1 MRQVYLIGIGDGNPD
16 LLTVRARKII
26 ERSDCLIGAKRMLE
40 AVQEICRPEAERT
53 ASFQNE
59 EIARLIDRQPQGSF
73 ISVLLSGDVGF
84 YSGAKKLCGALRE
97 MKEVSLELI
106 PGISSLQYLCA
117 KLETAWDDVTVVSV
131 HGREGKVASALR
143 QAGKVFVLTG
153 SNQTAGQVCAALC
166 GKAWGWRRFGWGNTS
181 PTRRRS
187 SPEARRRSWPGGSLT
202 RWRRCSSPPPPPR
215 PGVILPSG
223 WTTRN
228 FARRRGQANPHDQ
241 AGDPGGGG
249 VQAAHPARI
258 LCL

>member
-1 MRQVYLIGIGDGNPD
+1 MRQVYLIGIGMGNPD

-97 MKEVSLELI
+97 LKEVSLELI

-117 KLETAWDDVTVVSV
+117 KLETAWDDATVVSV

-153 SNQTAGQVCAALC
+153 SNQTAGQVCEALC
-166 GKAWGWRRFGWGNTS
+166 REGLGKAQVWVGEHLSYPQEKLTGGTAETMRRDAKRPAAIPALSCHRAG
-181 PTRRRS
+181 RR
-187 SPEARRRSWPGGSLT
+187 G
-202 RWRRCSSPPPPPR
+202 
-215 PGVILPSG
+215 I
-223 WTTRN
+223 

-241 AGDPGGGG
+241 AGSPGGGG

>member
-1 MRQVYLIGIGDGNPD
+1 MRQVYLIGIGMGNPD

-26 ERSDCLIGAKRMLE
+26 ENSDCLIGAKRMLE

-106 PGISSLQYLCA
+106 PGISSLQYLCS

-153 SNQTAGQVCAALC
+153 SNQTAGQVCDALC
-166 GKAWGWRRFGWGNTS
+166 REGLGKAQVWVG
-181 PTRRRS
+181 
-187 SPEARRRSWPGGSLT
+187 
-202 RWRRCSSPPPPPR
+202 
-215 PGVILPSG
+215 
-223 WTTRN
+223 
-228 FARRRGQANPHDQ
+228 
-241 AGDPGGGG
+241 
-249 VQAAHPARI
+249 
-258 LCL
+258 

>member
-1 MRQVYLIGIGDGNPD
+1 MRQVYLIGIGMGNPD

-84 YSGAKKLCGALRE
+84 YSGAKKLCGAMRE
-97 MKEVSLELI
+97 LKEISLELI

-117 KLETAWDDVTVVSV
+117 KLETAWDDVIVVSV

-153 SNQTAGQVCAALC
+153 SNQTAGQVCPT
-166 GKAWGWRRFGWGNTS
+166 RRPVRSAPPSAGRVWEKRRSGWGNTS

-202 RWRRCSSPPPPPR
+202 HWRRCSSPPSPPR
-215 PGVILPSG
+215 LGLILPSG
-223 WTTRN
+223 WTMRN
-228 FARRRGQANPHDQ
+228 FC
-241 AGDPGGGG
+241 
-249 VQAAHPARI
+249 AATRASRSP
-258 LCL
+258 